1 MVKNKIGV
9 ILVAV
14 FMCIISLNTS
24 FATEIFDSKTSTDVY
39 KVSGDNSEFN
49 VPFTRISSERI
60 EIDKSISQI
69 GLFMSPKSIE
79 VSAPLKGIQAFYSND
94 TVRVNSDTEYP
105 VIFSSGNVVI
115 NGIVENTTFIYSQ
128 GTITINENAD
138 IKQNLICYAPKVE
151 INSEIT
157 GNILGYTSSLNINN
171 IVNGKI
177 KMQAYEVNCSE
188 NAKVERGIEINT
200 TNTALTISENVGES
214 KIDIISTKE
223 KFNIREYLLKIFT
236 AALGNIVMFL
246 LILIFVKKEGLDK
259 MAEKLK
265 DGKVV
270 LKNGIISYFGLLAM
284 ICFGIVLLVLLT
296 KLGVVLLIFSI
307 AAMIIMTILKNVIF
321 GTFVVELV
329 NKRYE
334 GAQTKPN
341 SVLTAIMT
349 LIIIELLESIP
360 YVGEL
365 VKFVLFIL
373 SIGIIVSLF
382 LKNKKSQ
389 NDEIKQ
395 EVIEAK

>member
-1 MVKNKIGV
+1 MVKNKIGA
-9 ILVAV
+9 IIVAV
-14 FMCIISLNTS
+14 FLCIITLNTS
-24 FATEIFDSKTSTDVY
+24 FAIEIFDNKTLNEVY

-60 EIDKSISQI
+60 EIDKSISQM

-94 TVRVNSDTEYP
+94 TVRINSDTEYP

-115 NGIVENTTFIYSQ
+115 NGVVENTTFVYSQ
-128 GTITINENAD
+128 GSITINENAD

-157 GNILGYTSSLNINN
+157 GNILGYTNSLNINN
-171 IVNGKI
+171 VVNGKV

-188 NAKVERGIEINT
+188 NAKVEKGIEINT
-200 TNTALTISENVGES
+200 TNTALTINENIGES
-214 KIDIISTKE
+214 KIDVISKKS
-223 KFNIREYLLKIFT
+223 KFEIKEYLLKIFT

-246 LILIFVKKEGLDK
+246 LILIFAKKERLDK
-259 MAEKLK
+259 IAEKLQ
-265 DGKVV
+265 DGKSV
-270 LKNGIISYFGLLAM
+270 LKNGIISYFLFIAM

-307 AAMIIMTILKNVIF
+307 AMMVIMTILKNVIF
-321 GTFVVELV
+321 GTFLVELV

-334 GAQTKPN
+334 EAQTKPN
-341 SVLTAIMT
+341 SILTAIMT

-360 YVGEL
+360 YLGEL
-365 VKFVLFIL
+365 IKFIVFIL
-373 SIGIIVSLF
+373 SLGIIVSLI
-382 LKNKKSQ
+382 LKNKNKQS
-389 NDEIKQ
+389 DESKQ
-395 EVIEAK
+395 EVIETK